1 MNLNTKSVHRAGQS
15 PRASGQ
21 WAKRNREFMQA
32 ESIPLFILEGTQKP
46 WASFPFLYVIS
57 WMEACALQQTS
68 MESPRCPTFM
78 CVKLGKS
85 WNCCTQAGS
94 SACACVKATGVKFAF
109 RASGAACKDLDKGPE
124 SLHPTWR
131 KSPSVSG
138 KHGQSCSCYCLGKN
152 FCDPTVTDCA
162 WREVVV
168 STKIKCSVLL
178 LDCSWCAAAS
188 GTEADD
194 TDGLDQTIE
203 LDSLVRMQ
211 TTVAPTSFWDFFS
224 PYTEWILWCKT
235 KSM

>member
-1 MNLNTKSVHRAGQS
+1 MSKEEQRIHASWIHPSLHPWRHPEALGKFSIFICFLLDGSMGSAADIHGEPKMPNLHV
-15 PRASGQ
+15 
-21 WAKRNREFMQA
+21 
-32 ESIPLFILEGTQKP
+32 
-46 WASFPFLYVIS
+46 
-57 WMEACALQQTS
+57 
-68 MESPRCPTFM
+68 

-211 TTVAPTSFWDFFS
+211 TTVAPTNFWDFFS